1 MRTEKQEAF
10 IEAFCLTGNAAK
22 AAEMA
27 GYSPKA
33 AKQKGYAL
41 RKQFTHEISE
51 KTREM
56 MRDAVPG
63 VLAKLHEL
71 IEESSSDA
79 VKLGAIKDFLDR
91 AGLKP
96 VEKVEQQVSHVET
109 ASTEELRRELEALVG
124 TSNPEEI
131 PELVN

>member
-27 GYSPKA
+27 GYSDKA
-33 AKQKGYAL
+33 SKQKGYAL
-41 RKQFTHEISE
+41 KKQFAEEIAE
-51 KTREM
+51 KTRDM

-79 VKLGAIKDFLDR
+79 VRLGAIKDFLDR

-96 VEKVEQQVSHVET
+96 VEKVEQQVSHVE
-109 ASTEELRRELEALVG
+109 SVSIDELKRELEALVG
-124 TSNPEEI
+124 TSNPEEM
-131 PELVN
+131 PELMN

>member
-1 MRTEKQEAF
+1 VRTEKQEAF

-27 GYSPKA
+27 GYSSKA

-41 RKQFTHEISE
+41 KKQFTHEISE
-51 KTREM
+51 KTRDM

-96 VEKVEQQVSHVET
+96 VEKVEQQVSHVEAT
-109 ASTEELRRELEALVG
+109 STEELRRELEALVG
-124 TSNPEEI
+124 TSDPEEI
-131 PELVN
+131 PQLVN